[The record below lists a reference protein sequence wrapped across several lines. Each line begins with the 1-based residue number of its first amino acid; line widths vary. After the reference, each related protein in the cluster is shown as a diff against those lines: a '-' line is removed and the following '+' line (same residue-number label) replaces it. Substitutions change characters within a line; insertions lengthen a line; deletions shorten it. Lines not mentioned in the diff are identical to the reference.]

1 MTARRSMLATTLAG
15 VLAML
20 ASGLVAARP
29 LLVYNPSPSAPIGF
43 YRIVPAADLRVGD
56 LVVFRTPPL
65 FAALFAERGY
75 LPRGVPLIKRV
86 VATGG
91 MAVCEQ
97 DGQLAIGGVHVAD
110 ALPVDGRGRPMPIWH
125 SCRALDS
132 HEFFALMSYPA
143 SLDGRYFG
151 PVATALIIGKAVP
164 LWTSSGS

>member
-1 MTARRSMLATTLAG
+1 MMPRRPILATTLAG
-15 VLAML
+15 VLAIF
-20 ASGLVAARP
+20 ASSLVAARP

-43 YRIVPAADLRVGD
+43 YRIVSASGLRIGD
-56 LVVFRTPPL
+56 IVVFRTPPL

-91 MAVCEQ
+91 MTVCER
-97 DGQLAIGGVHVAD
+97 DGRLAIGGVHVAD

-125 SCRALDS
+125 GCRALCP
-132 HEFFALMSYPA
+132 HEFFALMDPPA

-164 LWTSSGS
+164 LWILSGS

>member
-1 MTARRSMLATTLAG
+1 MTARRSTLATTLAG
-15 VLAML
+15 VLVLL

-43 YRIVPAADLRVGD
+43 YRIVPATDLRVGD

-65 FAALFAERGY
+65 FAGLFAERGY

-86 VATGG
+86 MATAG
-91 MAVCEQ
+91 MVVCEQ
-97 DGQLAIGGVHVAD
+97 DGQLAIDGVHVAD
-110 ALPVDGRGRPMPIWH
+110 ALPVDGRGRPMPTWH
-125 SCRALDS
+125 GCRALGKQ
-132 HEFFALMSYPA
+132 EFFALMSYPA

-151 PVATALIIGKAVP
+151 PVPTALIIGKAVP